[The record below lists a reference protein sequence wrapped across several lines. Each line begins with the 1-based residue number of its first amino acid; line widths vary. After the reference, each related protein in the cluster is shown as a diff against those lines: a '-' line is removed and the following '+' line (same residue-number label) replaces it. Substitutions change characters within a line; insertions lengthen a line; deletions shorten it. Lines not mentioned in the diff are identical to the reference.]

1 MSGHSKWAT
10 TKRHK
15 AVIDAKRGKIF
26 SVISKEL
33 IMAARAGGADPVTN
47 PRLRTILLKAKAAN
61 MPNDNATGYYERH
74 RRIAWNYH

>member
-1 MSGHSKWAT
+1 MAGHSKWAT

-33 IMAARAGGADPVTN
+33 TIAARDGGGDPEFN
-47 PRLRTILLKAKAAN
+47 PRLRTIIAKGKAAN
-61 MPNDNATGYYERH
+61 MPNDNIDKAIKKG
-74 RRIAWNYH
+74 